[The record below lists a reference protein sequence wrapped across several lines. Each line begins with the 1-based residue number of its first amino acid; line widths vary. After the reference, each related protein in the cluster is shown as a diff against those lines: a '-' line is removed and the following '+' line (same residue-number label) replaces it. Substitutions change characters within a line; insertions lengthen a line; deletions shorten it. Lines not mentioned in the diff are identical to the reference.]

1 MSDFVTTANAAIAKL
16 QEIEQVVGQSKAYIS
31 SGEVQ
36 LAISRGDAQAH
47 VTEVLELIGGLQQ
60 RVDEARAERQTQINL
75 LSEQVDSISGE
86 AAEWH
91 QIMEGSFEELNEQV
105 QLVIEI
111 IKEGED
117 LVEELGDQVVEK
129 LDDVKQQLETSDSR
143 LGQAFDKLEQVIEES
158 KASLTEALEGIRE
171 KDEDCEEHLTE
182 ICETRLRKQGEQ
194 ATEQLERLRQEAS
207 QAFSS
212 VQEKVHDAAEKI
224 VSDAKSQIED
234 LLEKLG
240 DATTEVCNAL
250 ETLGNTSS
258 QVASGIDVVN
268 DCSNLMNQS
277 AVGLELAIAV
287 LHNLRE
293 ILRKIT

>member
-1 MSDFVTTANAAIAKL
+1 M
-16 QEIEQVVGQSKAYIS
+16 
-31 SGEVQ
+31 
-36 LAISRGDAQAH
+36 
-47 VTEVLELIGGLQQ
+47 
-60 RVDEARAERQTQINL
+60 
-75 LSEQVDSISGE
+75 
-86 AAEWH
+86 
-91 QIMEGSFEELNEQV
+91 
-105 QLVIEI
+105 
-111 IKEGED
+111 
-117 LVEELGDQVVEK
+117 
-129 LDDVKQQLETSDSR
+129 
-143 LGQAFDKLEQVIEES
+143 
-158 KASLTEALEGIRE
+158 
-171 KDEDCEEHLTE
+171 
-182 ICETRLRKQGEQ
+182 
-194 ATEQLERLRQEAS
+194 RQEAS